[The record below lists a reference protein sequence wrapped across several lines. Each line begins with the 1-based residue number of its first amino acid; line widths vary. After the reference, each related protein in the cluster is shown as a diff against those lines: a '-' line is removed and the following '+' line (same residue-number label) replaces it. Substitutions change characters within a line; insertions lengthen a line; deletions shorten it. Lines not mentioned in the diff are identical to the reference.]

1 MSIWEEDIKE
11 VEEAVRALRQ
21 IDYSEVASK
30 YWIKVEEWASREDYE
45 FIGVDG
51 SFSIRPL
58 SFSTLY
64 LARAIAISPSIGNI
78 KMSKCEILDTVNDDQ
93 ARQHV
98 KAMMSLLEVEV
109 ASKALVEAVKQGVN
123 PIVLFDGS
131 LSSIILNQSPRQ
143 PSIRGLTIKT
153 LSSLVEEGDVIFIA
167 KRSSNALYEKGMPDM
182 MLFSFM
188 PMGYSKPHVMKVSE
202 LYNIPEALLDHLG
215 LTSKLKVITIFY
227 VKLAHR
233 SPLLKFEVPGVIS
246 ESEAYEVI
254 SRIKEVSPAGYPVP
268 LFAAHNSVKLSS
280 MTLRRA
286 LSLMGIRILSGREVL
301 REVSL

>member
-11 VEEAVRALRQ
+11 VEGAVKALKQ
-21 IDYSEVASK
+21 SDYSEAASK
-30 YWIKVEEWASREDYE
+30 HWIEVEGWPRHEDYE

-64 LARAIAISPSIGNI
+64 LARAIAVSPSIGSI
-78 KMSKCEILDTVNDDQ
+78 KMSKSEILDTVNDDQ

-98 KAMMSLLEVEV
+98 KAMMSLLEVKV
-109 ASKALVEAVKQGVN
+109 ASRALIEAVKRGVN

-153 LSSLVEEGDVIFIA
+153 ISSLVEEGDVVFIA
-167 KRSSNALYEKGMPDM
+167 KRSSNALYEKGIPDM
-182 MLFSFM
+182 MLFSSM
-188 PMGYSKPHVMKVSE
+188 SMGYSRPYVAKISE
-202 LYNIPEALLDHLG
+202 LYNLPETLLDHLG
-215 LTSKLKVITIFY
+215 LTPKLKVITIFY
-227 VKLAHR
+227 AKLAHK

-246 ESEAYEVI
+246 ESEAREVI
-254 SRIKEVSPAGYPVP
+254 SKIKEVAPAGYPVP
-268 LFAAHNSVKLSS
+268 LFAAHNGVKLSP
-280 MTLRRA
+280 MTLKRI